1 MIGRASVM
9 SALILIATNISIFGR
24 ETRRPSNGPD
34 ENRSNLLV
42 INQRQLRMEVDVINC
57 RWSAHLK
64 GTKVSIN
71 NAYFLPGNDPS
82 GWEVISSINNDDKND
97 LGNYV
102 TVTLRGKKPGE
113 LDFNYQLSVSKSGN
127 DIIISLGRSNNT
139 GHSVDVTDMDY
150 FVSDNVSLEGTNDQ
164 WITFGAHSIYHDY
177 YDLIPVNTLKEPGM
191 YESSHLVRNQKT
203 GNVVLMGHLT
213 ANKGHSRFEVQNQ
226 GKPDMMRVR
235 AYCKYKVMMPN
246 SRSFVGEKLLF
257 QMSDDGI
264 RSLEHLG
271 DLIDIASDVRLKER
285 YPLDFEDK
293 ALIRGTHNTWT
304 SWASGNSTDT
314 KNPRGNPVKAEE
326 FIRNNGL
333 DKFYYG
339 VGRGGGDPDFG
350 NGIQWALY
358 YCGGNGEYGGVDFPA
373 ECYLPVKVKWG
384 NGKVVDFSNPVAI
397 KFERDRVL
405 GLIKGKE
412 DKVFRGWV
420 DWSETWDVWPGQ
432 YDPFMS
438 ALETWHAGS
447 APYRELP
454 AEKIAPRMRSK
465 SCMTRYDF
473 NYGSMQL
480 CRVDEDADGWPSGDA
495 YGDNVQLN
503 KNGSRAFLSEC
514 VPGATS
520 RFYYNTRVFWNDPDG
535 HHVYSFFGHQIDF
548 ARAKVMTCFKVMAT
562 SCLNPAESFDIPYP
576 DDRIELLKRAAP
588 PTTDPAYPVDLF
600 LRKPASIWNMP
611 VERSFGSW
619 DILCVINYKEGS
631 PDFIATMDAKKD
643 LRLDPQK
650 EYLVYEFFSKKVI
663 GTFKGAFTSRAI
675 KGPDCDVYSI
685 VEKQNRPVLL
695 STSRHIRHM
704 AFDIKNMVYDQK
716 SKALIGL
723 SRAVSGDP
731 YQLSI
736 YVPEGY
742 RLDRVEVPAGLKVET
757 KMDDRLLM
765 INFTTDNED
774 DVEWKVYFKQ
784 HAA

>member
-1 MIGRASVM
+1 MAAIF
-9 SALILIATNISIFGR
+9 LIATNISILGR
-24 ETRRPSNGPD
+24 DTTIPQDGSD

-42 INQRQLRMEVDVINC
+42 IDQQQLRMEVDVINC

-64 GTKVSIN
+64 GTKVAIH

-82 GWEVISSINNDDKND
+82 GWEVISSINNDDKNG
-97 LGNYV
+97 LGNFV

-113 LDFNYQLSVSKSGN
+113 LDFNYQVSVSKSGN

-139 GHSVDVTDMDY
+139 GHSVDVTDMDC
-150 FVSDNVSLEGTNDQ
+150 FVSDNVSLEGTHDQ
-164 WITFGAHSIYHDY
+164 WITFGAHSIFHDY

-213 ANKGHSRFEVQNQ
+213 ANKGHSRFEV
-226 GKPDMMRVR
+226 
-235 AYCKYKVMMPN
+235 
-246 SRSFVGEKLLF
+246 
-257 QMSDDGI
+257 
-264 RSLEHLG
+264 
-271 DLIDIASDVRLKER
+271 
-285 YPLDFEDK
+285 
-293 ALIRGTHNTWT
+293 
-304 SWASGNSTDT
+304 
-314 KNPRGNPVKAEE
+314 
-326 FIRNNGL
+326 
-333 DKFYYG
+333 
-339 VGRGGGDPDFG
+339 
-350 NGIQWALY
+350 QWALY

-503 KNGSRAFLSEC
+503 KNGGRAFLSEC

-535 HHVYSFFGHQIDF
+535 HHVYSFFGHKIDY

-600 LRKPASIWNMP
+600 LRKPAGIWNMP
-611 VERSFGSW
+611 VERPFGNW
-619 DILCVINYKEGS
+619 DILCVINYKEGN
-631 PDFIATMDAKKD
+631 PDFSATLDAKTD

-650 EYLVYEFFSKKVI
+650 EYLVYEFFSKKFM
-663 GTFKGAFTSRAI
+663 GTFKGTFTSRAI

-685 VEKQNRPVLL
+685 VEKQNHPVLL
-695 STSRHIRHM
+695 STSRHIRQM
-704 AFDIKNMVYDQK
+704 AFDIKNMIYEPK

-723 SRAVSGDP
+723 SRAVGGDP
-731 YQLSI
+731 YQLRI

-742 RLDRVEVPAGLKVET
+742 GLDRVEVPAGLKVET
-757 KMDDRLLM
+757 TMDDRLLM
-765 INFTTDNED
+765 INFTTENED
-774 DVEWKVYFKQ
+774 DVQWKVYFK
-784 HAA
+784 